1 MLSKINANMLISC
14 DKGIR
19 LVQIKE
25 LQKFKTNPEKFDL
38 KKDGFVDLVKPTF
51 ADYDLK
57 SHDSE
62 ADGYEVDFTKP
73 EQNML
78 N

>member
-14 DKGIR
+14 EKEINLD
-19 LVQIKE
+19 QIQQ
-25 LQKFKTNPEKFDL
+25 LQIYKTNPEKFDL
-38 KKDGFVDLVKPTF
+38 NKDGFVDLVKPTF

-62 ADGYEVDFTKP
+62 ADGYEIEFTKS
-73 EQNML
+73 EQTML